1 MRPDGAPG
9 NHLSD
14 DMAAIVRLRS
24 ILVALVSAMLNCAG
38 CPSRRGDVHAGH
50 RQRSDAA
57 ALVAFQHD
65 RRQADRLAGARQGDA
80 GVALLEAAHGE
91 RAHGA
96 RGEHGEAEHPV
107 VGRVVAREVEALD
120 QQRVHAPSAA
130 GRLVGHRARSRA
142 RRGRPA
148 ADRPSGS
155 PPAAC
160 GRPAARSIGQASPDA
175 SQRPTFSSSAARLGF
190 QVQQRDAPGEQAH
203 AHLVD
208 LGRAVALDLA
218 LDAGRGVPLDHR
230 HGGDRRAGENDN
242 GDQRNDAFSHGSAS
256 GCLDGWA
263 ASKAGCCMQA
273 AWMRWMVG

>member
-1 MRPDGAPG
+1 
-9 NHLSD
+9 
-14 DMAAIVRLRS
+14 MAAIVRPRS
-24 ILVALVSAMLNCAG
+24 ILVALVSAMLNCGGLSFG
-38 CPSRRGDVHAGH
+38 CSSVHAGH
-50 RQRSDAA
+50 RQRGDAA
-57 ALVAFQHD
+57 ALVALQHD
-65 RRQADRLAGARQGDA
+65 RRQADRLAGSRQGDA

-91 RAHGA
+91 RAHGP
-96 RGEHGEAEHPV
+96 RREHGEAEHPV

-130 GRLVGHRARSRA
+130 GRLVGHSARSRA
-142 RRGRPA
+142 RRGR
-148 ADRPSGS
+148 RCSGS
-155 PPAAC
+155 PQRKPAS
-160 GRPAARSIGQASPDA
+160 GVRPASSSPIGQASPDA
-175 SQRPTFSSSAARLGF
+175 SQRPTFSSSAAPLDFRFRSVTRRASRL
-190 QVQQRDAPGEQAH
+190 D

-218 LDAGRGVPLDHR
+218 LDACRGVPLDHR